1 MATLDIDNVL
11 HEVRRVAIAPLTWVY
26 GVVGLLIW
34 IVFYRLFLHPLAGVP
49 GPFVARFTGLW
60 RTTKYFQGTWY
71 QDILGLHKKYG
82 RVVRIAPNEVSF
94 VDGEALKRIY
104 GHGKPCK
111 KVHSL
116 TYPPLRHSRGLLG
129 RRNGTPRGT
138 NRIRDQ
144 ASSQNRIPTYTPFCA
159 NESPRHIP

>member
-1 MATLDIDNVL
+1 MATLDIDHVL
-11 HEVRRVAIAPLTWVY
+11 HEVRRVASAPLTWVY
-26 GVVGLLIW
+26 GIVGLLIW

-71 QDILGLHKKYG
+71 QDILVLHKKYG

-111 KVHSL
+111 KVL
-116 TYPPLRHSRGLLG
+116 PLKGDSRGLLS
-129 RRNGTPRGT
+129 RPNGTPRGT

-144 ASSQNRIPTYTPFCA
+144 ASSQNRIPSYTPFCA
-159 NESPRHIP
+159 NASPRHIP